1 VVVVS
6 NKLLL
11 VSIEQ
16 CRNVL
21 KYSYVIGYYLEDAAS
36 TNLFEYL
43 QEDLEKTV
51 EQLSEA
57 LEVQEKTK
65 LTDIM
70 KDKVKLIT
78 MTKVAKTRLGNFL
91 SAVCNPRFQSLPRDQ
106 SHYLTSTSSSS
117 SSADH

>member
-1 VVVVS
+1 MH
-6 NKLLL
+6 
-11 VSIEQ
+11 
-16 CRNVL
+16 
-21 KYSYVIGYYLEDAAS
+21 KYSYVIGYYLEDEAS
-36 TNLFEYL
+36 KNLFEYL

-70 KDKVKLIT
+70 KDKVKIIT

-91 SAVCNPRFQSLPRDQ
+91 LAVCNPRFQSVPPNATNDQ
-106 SHYLTSTSSSS
+106 M
-117 SSADH
+117 AM